1 MFRDTVLNN
10 YTINQIEVPTLPSKE
25 SKEIFNFIY
34 CQIIRGVFILTEN
47 LSF

>member
-1 MFRDTVLNN
+1 MFGDTVLNN
-10 YTINQIEVPTLPSKE
+10 YTTNQIEVPTLPSKE

-34 CQIIRGVFILTEN
+34 CQIIGGEFMLTEN

>member
-1 MFRDTVLNN
+1 MSCDSVPNN

-25 SKEIFNFIY
+25 SKEIFHLIY
-34 CQIIRGVFILTEN
+34 CQIIGGEFILTEN